1 MPFKFDAPIPL
12 LPDIPPLLNNGTCEE
27 GLLLLCEDD
36 LLRAIF
42 GKELRPK
49 ISMIAIEVTTM
60 PNKVRKFAFL
70 SRFDKILYIM
80 RTDVITITR
89 KRLTINFILTRY
101 ICISEWFSNF
111 ITVISRSDLRINEY
125 VN

>member
-1 MPFKFDAPIPL
+1 
-12 LPDIPPLLNNGTCEE
+12 
-27 GLLLLCEDD
+27 

-42 GKELRPK
+42 GKELLPM
-49 ISMIAIEVTTM
+49 ISMIAIEITTM

-70 SRFDKILYIM
+70 SRFDKILYTM

-111 ITVISRSDLRINEY
+111 ITVISLRDLRINEY

>member
-1 MPFKFDAPIPL
+1 M
-12 LPDIPPLLNNGTCEE
+12 
-27 GLLLLCEDD
+27 LLLSEDE

-42 GKELRPK
+42 GKELLPM
-49 ISMIAIEVTTM
+49 ISIIAIVMTTM

-70 SRFDKILYIM
+70 SRFDKILYTM

-111 ITVISRSDLRINEY
+111 ITVITLSDLRINEY

>member
-1 MPFKFDAPIPL
+1 M
-12 LPDIPPLLNNGTCEE
+12 
-27 GLLLLCEDD
+27 
-36 LLRAIF
+36 
-42 GKELRPK
+42 
-49 ISMIAIEVTTM
+49 ISMIAIVITTM

-70 SRFDKILYIM
+70 SRFDKIVYII

-89 KRLTINFILTRY
+89 KRLSINFILTRY

-111 ITVISRSDLRINEY
+111 ITVISLRDVRINEY

>member
-1 MPFKFDAPIPL
+1 M
-12 LPDIPPLLNNGTCEE
+12 
-27 GLLLLCEDD
+27 
-36 LLRAIF
+36 
-42 GKELRPK
+42 
-49 ISMIAIEVTTM
+49 ISMIAIEITTM

-70 SRFDKILYIM
+70 SRFDKILYTMSTM

-111 ITVISRSDLRINEY
+111 ITVISLRDLRINEY